1 MIVPETRRVREK
13 MGKLEGKVAVVTGGN
28 SGIGLATAKEFAREG
43 ARVVITGRDRR
54 TLSEA
59 AREIG
64 GDVLALRSDSSSLG
78 DIDGLFAAVGER
90 FGRVDVLF
98 VNAGVGKF
106 APVEE
111 TDEELFDQIMDINF
125 KGAYFTVKKALPLLA
140 DGASV
145 VLNTSVVAHIGFPN
159 ASVYSASKA
168 ALLSLVRTLSAD
180 LIGRGIRVNA
190 VSPGPVE
197 TPIFGR
203 LGLPPEAKDETMKNF
218 REQVPLKRFGRPEEI
233 AKAVLF
239 LASPDS
245 SFLVGTEIVAD
256 GGVSGFKVQG
266 EVGASQG
273 AELRA
278 EAA

>member
-1 MIVPETRRVREK
+1 MA
-13 MGKLEGKVAVVTGGN
+13 GKLEGKVAVVTGGN

-43 ARVVITGRDRR
+43 ARVVITGRDVRSLA
-54 TLSEA
+54 TA
-59 AREIG
+59 GREIG
-64 GDVLALRSDSSSLG
+64 GEVLTLRSDSSSLA
-78 DIDGLFAAVGER
+78 DIDELFAAVKER

-111 TDEELFDQIMDINF
+111 TTEELFDQIMDINF
-125 KGAYFTVKKALPLLA
+125 KGAYFTIKKALPLLN

-145 VLNTSVVAHIGFPN
+145 ILNTSVVAHVGFPN

-180 LIGRGIRVNA
+180 LVGRGIRVNA
-190 VSPGPVE
+190 VSPGPIE
-197 TPIFGR
+197 TPIFGKM
-203 LGLPPEAKDETMKNF
+203 GLPSETIHETKKGF
-218 REQVPLKRFGRPEEI
+218 SEQVPLKRMGRPEEI

-239 LASPDS
+239 LASSDS

-256 GGVSGFKVQG
+256 GGTLGFKALG
-266 EVGASQG
+266 EVAASQG
-273 AELRA
+273 TELRA

>member
-1 MIVPETRRVREK
+1 MA
-13 MGKLEGKVAVVTGGN
+13 GKLEGKVALVTGGN

-54 TLSEA
+54 TLDAA

-64 GDVLALRSDSSSLG
+64 GEVLALRSDAASLA
-78 DIDGLFAAVGER
+78 DIDGLFAAVKEK
-90 FGRVDVLF
+90 FGRLDVLF
-98 VNAGVGKF
+98 VNAGVAQF

-111 TDEELFDQIMDINF
+111 TTEELFDHVMDINF

-145 VLNTSVVAHIGFPN
+145 VLNTSVVAHVGFPA

-180 LIGRGIRVNA
+180 LAGRRIRVNA
-190 VSPGPVE
+190 VSPGPIE

-203 LGLPPEAKDETMKNF
+203 TGLPAEAKQGF
-218 REQVPLKRFGRPEEI
+218 GEQVPLKRLGRPEEI
-233 AKAVLF
+233 ASTVLF
-239 LASPDS
+239 LASSDS
-245 SFLVGTEIVAD
+245 SFLVGTEIIAD
-256 GGVSGFKVQG
+256 GGVSGFKVADSA
-266 EVGASQG
+266 VGQETA
-273 AELRA
+273 LRA

>member
-1 MIVPETRRVREK
+1 MFQKPKRRMA
-13 MGKLEGKVAVVTGGN
+13 MGRLKGKVAVVTGGN

-43 ARVVITGRDRR
+43 ARVVITGRDTR
-54 TLSEA
+54 TLAEA

-64 GDVLALRSDSSSLG
+64 GDVLALRSDSSSLA
-78 DIDGLFAAVGER
+78 DIDELFAAVKER
-90 FGRVDVLF
+90 HGRVDVLF

-106 APVEE
+106 AAVEE
-111 TDEELFDQIMDINF
+111 TDEALFDQIMDINF
-125 KGAYFTVKKALPLLA
+125 KGAYFTVKKALPLLGE
-140 DGASV
+140 GASV
-145 VLNTSVVAHIGFPN
+145 ILNTSVVAHVGFPN

-180 LIGRGIRVNA
+180 LVGRGIRVNA

-197 TPIFGR
+197 TPIFGKM
-203 LGLPPEAKDETMKNF
+203 GLPAEAVEETKRGF
-218 REQVPLKRFGRPEEI
+218 SGQVPLKRFGRPEEI

-239 LASPDS
+239 LASSDS

-256 GGVSGFKVQG
+256 GGVSGFKVADA
-266 EVGASQG
+266 GAG
-273 AELRA
+273 RETALRA

>member
-1 MIVPETRRVREK
+1 
-13 MGKLEGKVAVVTGGN
+13 MGKLQGKVAVVTGGN
-28 SGIGLATAKEFAREG
+28 SGIGLATAKEFSREG

-54 TLSEA
+54 TLDEA

-64 GDVLALRSDSSSLG
+64 GEVLALRSDASSLA
-78 DIDGLFAAVGER
+78 DIEGLFAAVGER

-106 APVEE
+106 APLEE
-111 TDEELFDQIMDINF
+111 TTEELFDQIMDINF
-125 KGAYFTVKKALPLLA
+125 KGAYFTVKKALPLLS

-145 VLNTSVVAHIGFPN
+145 ILNTSVVAHVGFPN
-159 ASVYSASKA
+159 SSVYSASKA

-180 LIGRGIRVNA
+180 LVGRGIRVNA

-197 TPIFGR
+197 TPIFGKM
-203 LGLPPEAKDETMKNF
+203 GLPPEALEETTKGF
-218 REQVPLKRFGRPEEI
+218 GRQVPLKRLGRPEEI
-233 AKAVLF
+233 AKTVLF

-245 SFLVGTEIVAD
+245 SFLLGAEIVAD
-256 GGVSGFKVQG
+256 GGVIGLKAPEAGLSQQAGLSQA
-266 EVGASQG
+266 AS
-273 AELRA
+273 LRA

>member
-1 MIVPETRRVREK
+1 MD
-13 MGKLEGKVAVVTGGN
+13 KLEGKVAVVTGGN
-28 SGIGLATAKEFAREG
+28 SGIGLATAKEFRREG
-43 ARVVITGRDRR
+43 ARVVITGRDAR
-54 TLSEA
+54 TLEEA

-64 GDVLALRSDSSSLG
+64 GEVLALRSDSSSLK
-78 DIDGLFAAVGER
+78 DIDELFAAVKER

-106 APVEE
+106 ASLED

-125 KGAYFTVKKALPLLA
+125 KGAYFTVKRALPLLNA
-140 DGASV
+140 GASV
-145 VLNTSVVAHIGFPN
+145 ILNTSVVAHVGFPN
-159 ASVYSASKA
+159 SSVYSASKA

-180 LIGRGIRVNA
+180 LVGRGIRVNA

-197 TPIFGR
+197 TPIFGKM
-203 LGLPPEAKDETMKNF
+203 GLSPEAKDETVKGF
-218 REQVPLKRFGRPEEI
+218 SEQVPLKRLGRPEEI

-239 LASPDS
+239 LAGSDS

-256 GGVSGFKVQG
+256 GGTLGLKAVGGVVVSQ
-266 EVGASQG
+266 EV
-273 AELRA
+273 ELRA

>member
-1 MIVPETRRVREK
+1 

-28 SGIGLATAKEFAREG
+28 SGIGLATAKEFGREG

-54 TLSEA
+54 TLEEA

-64 GDVLALRSDSSSLG
+64 SEVLALRSDASSLA
-78 DIDGLFAAVGER
+78 DIDELFAAVKER

-106 APVEE
+106 APLEE
-111 TDEELFDQIMDINF
+111 TDEALFDQIMDINF
-125 KGAYFTVKKALPLLA
+125 KGAYFTVKKALPLLSE
-140 DGASV
+140 GASV
-145 VLNTSVVAHIGFPN
+145 ILNTSVVAHVGLPN
-159 ASVYSASKA
+159 SSVYSASKA

-180 LIGRGIRVNA
+180 LIARRIRVNA

-197 TPIFGR
+197 TPIFGKM
-203 LGLPPEAKDETMKNF
+203 GLPAEALDETKRGF
-218 REQVPLKRFGRPEEI
+218 SEQVPLGRFGRPEEI

-239 LASPDS
+239 LASSDS
-245 SFLVGTEIVAD
+245 SFLLGTEIVAD
-256 GGVSGFKVQG
+256 GGTVGLKVLNAA
-266 EVGASQG
+266 ASQG
-273 AELRA
+273 AESRA